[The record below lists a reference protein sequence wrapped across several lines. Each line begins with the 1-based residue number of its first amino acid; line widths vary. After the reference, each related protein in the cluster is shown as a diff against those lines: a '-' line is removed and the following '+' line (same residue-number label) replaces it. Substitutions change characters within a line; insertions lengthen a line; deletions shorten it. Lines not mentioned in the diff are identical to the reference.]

1 MPLVQDKQ
9 AMHAQC
15 VICGHTICRYVRAD
29 NIFLEDDNWKE
40 AYRTTGKLWMNTD
53 EIEAK
58 YFMKDEH
65 QWGTLYRL
73 SE

>member
-1 MPLVQDKQ
+1 
-9 AMHAQC
+9 MHN
-15 VICGHTICRYVRAD
+15 VLYVAILSVGMSGAI
-29 NIFLEDDNWKE
+29 IFLEDGNWKE
-40 AYRTTGKLWMNTD
+40 AYRTTGKPWMNTD